1 MGTTIIAIPKY
12 WYFIRFY
19 CHKIGG
25 ISFAMFAVLYLAAIL
40 MELDDET
47 DTIVSAM
54 WMSILKHVFDGVGEN
69 KNGNR

>member
-1 MGTTIIAIPKY
+1 
-12 WYFIRFY
+12 
-19 CHKIGG
+19 
-25 ISFAMFAVLYLAAIL
+25 MFAVLYLAAIL